1 METLGK
7 ILGGKNY
14 GLFRNSAGEYC
25 QISRWYER
33 NTLRIKVV
41 FSKDMNTLATR
52 YAINTISEKKVL
64 KLIKDE
70 GFVLV

>member
-14 GLFRNSAGEYC
+14 GLFKNEIGEYC
-25 QISRWYER
+25 QISRCYL
-33 NTLRIKVV
+33 NNVQRIKVV
-41 FSKDMNTLATR
+41 FSKDMNTIATR
-52 YAINTISEKKVL
+52 YAINTTSEKKVL